1 MVRALIF
8 AAVLTLLPTA
18 AHAFDPLSIATIS
31 VIAFNTTLSWGAAS
45 AISFVANAALVA
57 GLSYAAQALTTKRGG
72 PASTA
77 SAAMPNSQE
86 VRYSTRQSA
95 PPKRVIYGTAHVGG
109 ALCFERTTA

>member
-72 PASTA
+72 PAS
-77 SAAMPNSQE
+77 SSSAMPNSQE